1 MKNKHLVLLF
11 VLTLLVGLAVR
22 KAPWRDSTFFQR
34 NLLKIDTAEVQQ
46 IQIALPAQ
54 PTLYLL
60 RGDAAWTAEQASRSV
75 VVSPE
80 MVRQILEV
88 LAELR
93 SVRIEKSK
101 MPDTL
106 GFVPGFAIQV
116 TTIQSNKRQ
125 ESFSIGQEILEN
137 AQAGTYVELPKHG
150 GIYLVNKH
158 LRKLFSLSLEH
169 FRNTGIAQFS
179 PEKVRAFTIFG
190 HDADSLHGHK
200 QAGTRQ
206 WINSDSS
213 QIYPDDRVQNWLIKL
228 QQLKGLAFADLFD
241 ESQANETMNTE
252 IQLFL
257 EAETMPLT
265 LKIYHVKHGH
275 LPEELSE
282 KRTARRNICPY
293 VIQSSQNPLN
303 YFEIPDTVL
312 LQQICQPF

>member
-11 VLTLLVGLAVR
+11 ISTLLVGLAVR
-22 KAPWRDSTFFQR
+22 KAPWRDSTLFQS

-46 IQIALPAQ
+46 IQISLPAQ

-60 RGDAAWTAEQASRSV
+60 RGDAVWTAEQASRSV

-116 TTIQSNKRQ
+116 STIQSNKRQ

-137 AQAGTYVELPKHG
+137 TQAATYIELPKHG

-169 FRNTGIAQFS
+169 FRNTEIAVFL

-190 HDADSLHGHK
+190 QDADSLYGLK

-206 WINSDSS
+206 WINADSS
-213 QIYPDDRVQNWLIKL
+213 QIFPDEQVQNWLINL
-228 QQLKGLAFADLFD
+228 HQLKGLAFADLFD
-241 ESQANETMNTE
+241 ESQANEYLNTE
-252 IQLFL
+252 VQLFL
-257 EAETMPLT
+257 ETETMPLT

-282 KRTARRNICPY
+282 KRTSRRNFCPY
-293 VIQSSQNPLN
+293 VLQSSQNPLN

>member
-1 MKNKHLVLLF
+1 
-11 VLTLLVGLAVR
+11 
-22 KAPWRDSTFFQR
+22 
-34 NLLKIDTAEVQQ
+34 
-46 IQIALPAQ
+46 
-54 PTLYLL
+54 
-60 RGDAAWTAEQASRSV
+60 
-75 VVSPE
+75 
-80 MVRQILEV
+80 
-88 LAELR
+88 
-93 SVRIEKSK
+93 
-101 MPDTL
+101 
-106 GFVPGFAIQV
+106 
-116 TTIQSNKRQ
+116 
-125 ESFSIGQEILEN
+125 
-137 AQAGTYVELPKHG
+137 
-150 GIYLVNKH
+150 